1 MDTEESSYY
10 DGLIANADEEEPD
23 AISELTPNVTFD
35 PVLMKFVGLLMNRA
49 KLYDGEPGV
58 SSDQITTVI
67 LCMFPNEE
75 FETVR
80 LCTLNYRDARLL
92 LKIGERLS
100 RFIVT
105 CN

>member
-35 PVLMKFVGLLMNRA
+35 PVLMKFVDLLMDRA

-75 FETVR
+75 FETVK
-80 LCTLNYRDARLL
+80 LLTLNYRDARLL
-92 LKIGERLS
+92 IKIGERLS